1 MQSSFREILDFVG
14 KRDRREIESKNKNF
28 CKKNWTRPKSSPET
42 RIVLLTLLTKINLP
56 KFNKIIQLIRSGIVH
71 LREQLSHRSSES
83 QL

>member
-28 CKKNWTRPKSSPET
+28 CKKKNWTRPKSSPET
-42 RIVLLTLLTKINLP
+42 RIVLLTKINLL

>member
-42 RIVLLTLLTKINLP
+42 RIVLLTKINLL